1 MNKVWIGIVSVIAV
15 FAFIFLAYKFT
26 NTPNDKTFPEL
37 TTVSSSDHSKWA
49 TGSAAKKNV
58 LLEFSDFQCPACK
71 SFAEFIKAEIEASGS
86 ANAEIMKNVT
96 FVYRHFPLAQHAQA
110 EQAAYS
116 AEAAGKQGK
125 FFEYSDVLFAKQTD
139 WGEKKDAVNK
149 FDSYA
154 KDLGLDMDK
163 FKKDRDSQEVK
174 DKVKADL
181 LSGQQSEVNA
191 TPTFY
196 FNGKKL
202 GPINSFEDFLKPLQ
216 SLE

>member
-49 TGSAAKKNV
+49 TGSAAKKNI

-86 ANAEIMKNVT
+86 ANAEIMKNVI

-110 EQAAYS
+110 EPAAFA

-125 FFEYSDVLFAKQTD
+125 FYEYSDVLFAKQEE
-139 WGEKKDAVNK
+139 WAEKKDAVNK
-149 FDSYA
+149 FETYA

-202 GPINSFEDFLKPLQ
+202 GPINSFEDFLK
-216 SLE
+216 